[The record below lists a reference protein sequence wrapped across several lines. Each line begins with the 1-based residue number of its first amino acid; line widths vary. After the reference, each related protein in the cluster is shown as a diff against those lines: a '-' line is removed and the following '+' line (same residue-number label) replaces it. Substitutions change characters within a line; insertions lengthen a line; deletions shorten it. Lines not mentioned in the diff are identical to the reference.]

1 MLQWALIKLDI
12 TTYLQKNLFYILLF
26 YHRNLPTHCH
36 ICWYNMYVTYI
47 FSSNAITESS
57 TIPFKCLLYSQI
69 HVLELQL
76 QSFFACMIPFTLT
89 LGFTIILF
97 LIWIEYLTIEFAFT
111 ITWNMLNHCLTSF
124 LFVVIWNTLKFIGF
138 FYLEHIFLAEYFK
151 SSTLLQ
157 LPLHLSTLIMNG

>member
-26 YHRNLPTHCH
+26 YHQNLPTHCH

-76 QSFFACMIPFTLT
+76 QSFFACMILFTLT

-111 ITWNMLNHCLTSF
+111 ITWNLLNDCLTSF
-124 LFVVIWNTLKFIGF
+124 FFCRHMKYFKIYRFFFTWNT
-138 FYLEHIFLAEYFK
+138 YF
-151 SSTLLQ
+151 
-157 LPLHLSTLIMNG
+157 